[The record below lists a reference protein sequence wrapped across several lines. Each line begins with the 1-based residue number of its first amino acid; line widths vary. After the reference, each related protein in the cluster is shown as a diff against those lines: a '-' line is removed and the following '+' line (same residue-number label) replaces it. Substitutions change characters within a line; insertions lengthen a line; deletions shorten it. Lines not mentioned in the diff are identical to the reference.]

1 MAASDV
7 GVHATATAW
16 VGAQELDLDT
26 CACAAAQGH
35 HDVILRLRLAGCPW
49 DASACT
55 AAAAAGRLDTLKFLR
70 SHDEAL
76 GGVPCPWDETTCA
89 AAAASGRIDVIAWL
103 RDGDDPCPWDARTM
117 AAAAARGHYRMIYWL
132 CGMRWGAARART
144 RVPCDGAS
152 WRARHRCPCEPTV
165 FAAAAATGQIGIM
178 SALYARG
185 VPWDAS
191 ACAAAAGNGHLGALV
206 WLRARR
212 PPCPWDE
219 RTTQGA
225 ASGGHQDCL
234 AMALAGGCPVS
245 VDHAKQTTTVYAADL
260 LNSSAHT
267 AGILLPA
274 FDSDSVTVSSAK
286 MTPIDA
292 PLCTAPPAYLASVN
306 VPEVDAYTRESP
318 CTDQYAPRSP
328 DAVAGTSPSV
338 HCDWADQGEDVEGN
352 VHDHK
357 GTNCRSGGNLINHD
371 RLQEEAQRAPRHR
384 SGAKERAKRERRA
397 QAAKVAAATATTA
410 TTTMTATVHPPATA
424 PTIAMGVPV
433 LGRKLWT
440 AAVRPEFSF
449 AAAAATAGTGSS
461 KASCA
466 QPELHTSVTTPE
478 VPKSPL
484 PFVGSPK
491 ARRRKRGGKGRR

>member
-1 MAASDV
+1 MAASGA

-49 DASACT
+49 DATTCT

-70 SHDEAL
+70 SYDEAL

-103 RDGDDPCPWDARTM
+103 RDGNDPCPWDARTM

-144 RVPCDGAS
+144 RVPRDGTS
-152 WRARHRCPCEPTV
+152 WRARHRCPCDPTV

-191 ACAAAAGNGHLGALV
+191 VCAAAADNGHLDALV
-206 WLRARR
+206 WLRARQ

-234 AMALAGGCPVS
+234 AMALAGGCPVF
-245 VDHAKQTTTVYAADL
+245 VDHVKPTTTTVYAAAPPE
-260 LNSSAHT
+260 SSAHT

-274 FDSDSVTVSSAK
+274 FDDDSATTPSAK
-286 MTPIDA
+286 TTLTDDI
-292 PLCTAPPAYLASVN
+292 LCTAPHAYLASVN
-306 VPEVDAYTRESP
+306 VPEPDACTPASP
-318 CTDQYAPRSP
+318 STDQYAPRSP

-338 HCDWADQGEDVEGN
+338 HCDWADQGEDVDGSA
-352 VHDHK
+352 HDHK
-357 GTNCRSGGNLINHD
+357 GGNCRSGGNLIKHD

-384 SGAKERAKRERRA
+384 SGTKERAKRERRA
-397 QAAKVAAATATTA
+397 QAAKAAAATATT
-410 TTTMTATVHPPATA
+410 TTTTTATVHPPATA
-424 PTIAMGVPV
+424 PAAVAVPA

-440 AAVRPEFSF
+440 AVVRPEFSF
-449 AAAAATAGTGSS
+449 AAVAAAISTGSS
-461 KASCA
+461 EASCS
-466 QPELHTSVTTPE
+466 QPEPHTSVTTPGA
-478 VPKSPL
+478 PKSPL
-484 PFVGSPK
+484 PFVGLPK
-491 ARRRKRGGKGRR
+491 ARRHKRGGKGRR